1 MLGVEPKDEFKEFGT
16 LIIQETTHGSLQIHI
31 PAKVKKSLM
40 LKKGQIMSVL
50 ANAKTKEI
58 TYKLVEEKE

>member
-1 MLGVEPKDEFKEFGT
+1 MLGVKPEDKFKEYKT
-16 LIIQETTHGSLQIHI
+16 MIIQETTHGSLQLHI
-31 PAKVKKSLM
+31 PAKVKKNLL
-40 LKKGQIMSVL
+40 LKKGQRMECH

>member
-16 LIIQETTHGSLQIHI
+16 LIIQETTHGSLNIHI
-31 PAKVKKSLM
+31 PAKVKKNLM
-40 LKKGQIMSVL
+40 LKKGQVVSVL

-58 TYKLVEEKE
+58 IYRLMKEKK